1 MRPAGTGTYR
11 GVSAEQRREQR
22 RRRLLD
28 AGMDIIATQG
38 WAATTVRGVCEQAK
52 VGPRFFYES
61 FDDLDTLAA
70 AVHDEIVESA
80 LGRALD
86 AVASADQD
94 PHSRLTAG
102 IGTIIVE
109 LTEDPRRA
117 RVAFAE
123 AHGSET
129 LMRRRFTA
137 MRTIAQVVRQQTEQF
152 VELPDSPTGS
162 AKGEA
167 VLQAFAQLLTGGVA
181 EVVLVWLDGGLDMNR
196 DELVQT
202 CVEFTL
208 TMLDRLP
215 EMANRVGDRLDTPAG

>member
-1 MRPAGTGTYR
+1 M
-11 GVSAEQRREQR
+11 
-22 RRRLLD
+22 
-28 AGMDIIATQG
+28 IATQG

-61 FDDLDTLAA
+61 FDDLDALAA

-80 LGRALD
+80 LGHALD
-86 AVASADQD
+86 AVATAEDD
-94 PHSRLTAG
+94 PRAKLTAG
-102 IGTIIVE
+102 IGTIILE

-137 MRTIAQVVRQQTEQF
+137 MRTIADVVREQTRQF
-152 VELPDSPTGS
+152 VELPADVADSPAASDAT
-162 AKGEA
+162 
-167 VLQAFAQLLTGGVA
+167 LQAFAQLLTGGVA
-181 EVVLVWLDGGLDMNR
+181 EVVLVWLDGGLDMDR
-196 DELVQT
+196 DDLVAT

-215 EMANRVGDRLDTPAG
+215 TMSARLEGPLNIHAR

>member
-11 GVSAEQRREQR
+11 GASAEERRDQR

-28 AGMDIIATQG
+28 AGLDMIATQG

-61 FDDLDTLAA
+61 FDDLDALAA
-70 AVHDEIVESA
+70 AVHDEIVQSA
-80 LGRALD
+80 LGHAMEAVLAADDDPRAK
-86 AVASADQD
+86 
-94 PHSRLTAG
+94 LTAG
-102 IGTIIVE
+102 IGTIILE

-137 MRTIAQVVRQQTEQF
+137 MRTIADNVREQTREI
-152 VELPDSPTGS
+152 VEPAEGTNSP
-162 AKGEA
+162 AA
-167 VLQAFAQLLTGGVA
+167 ADAMLQAFAQLLTGGVA
-181 EVVLVWLDGGLDMNR
+181 EVVLVWVDGGLDMDR
-196 DELVQT
+196 DDLVAT
-202 CVEFTL
+202 CVEFTI
-208 TMLDRLP
+208 TMLERLP
-215 EMANRVGDRLDTPAG
+215 AMSGRLGNRLNIVAH